1 MATGKFKVLIDGLW
15 PILGVARAAPANRP
29 VADDKLIGSSPCSRK
44 TSPPMGKQRPYLA
57 TTEQVWAL
65 HAAMPPYLPGSI
77 LLGAMAGL
85 RCAEACGLRPG
96 DIDLALGIV
105 MPRLQYPA
113 EPLKSDALMTDV
125 PVPRSLTVELLA
137 HMA

>member
-1 MATGKFKVLIDGLW
+1 
-15 PILGVARAAPANRP
+15 
-29 VADDKLIGSSPCSRK
+29 
-44 TSPPMGKQRPYLA
+44 MGKQRPYLA

-113 EPLKSDALMTDV
+113 EPLKSNGLMTM
-125 PVPRSLTVELLA
+125 RQLA
-137 HMA
+137 PADCRATRPHGLVAGRDRARRR